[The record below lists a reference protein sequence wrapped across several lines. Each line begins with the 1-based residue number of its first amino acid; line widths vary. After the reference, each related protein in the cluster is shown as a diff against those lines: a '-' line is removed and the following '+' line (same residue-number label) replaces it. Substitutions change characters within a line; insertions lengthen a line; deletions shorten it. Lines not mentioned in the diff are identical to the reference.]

1 MGMPNPA
8 SLGLS
13 GKYRVM
19 FYADAPQPAP
29 VRFVGGQQNYMQQ
42 NINSIHAAWANLERE
57 LKDAASEKRGWKAAA
72 ARARKETFV
81 LEKLLK
87 EFRKVS
93 CAEANG

>member
-1 MGMPNPA
+1 
-8 SLGLS
+8 
-13 GKYRVM
+13 
-19 FYADAPQPAP
+19 
-29 VRFVGGQQNYMQQ
+29 MQQ

-93 CAEANG
+93 CAEQTASNPQPLPVGRYAGNTI